1 MTAME
6 PPAFLPPAQPAR
18 LRTDV
23 FVTFGGKAATLVL
36 GLLTAVVIARQLG
49 PSGQGTF
56 AVAYS
61 LTLLLAQVGSLG
73 LASANPYF
81 AARERQ
87 LLPRIVGNYLWFS
100 AGLGVALVAVGA
112 AIKIVAPGL
121 LEGLGWTPLAVTL
134 AGLPGA
140 LAAYFLQ
147 SVLLGEGR
155 MIAYNAVEAGQSAF
169 TLLAVIAA
177 FAIFGVGVTG
187 ALVAI
192 GAGRYIAAAVYFLL
206 LARPARPY
214 PRFDRRL
221 ARQMLA
227 YGSRVYV
234 AIVLSYLIVRFDLL
248 LVNGYLGSREAG
260 VYSVAATLADGM
272 FVLPMVIGLNLFPR
286 VARGDPTKASA
297 EVFRSVAVL
306 YGLFC
311 LVTIPIAG
319 PAIRTFFG
327 AQYSGA
333 TSLYYWLLPGIYAF
347 GMLTILSSH
356 FAGRGFPRRAMEIW
370 VFGIGLN
377 VVLNVLFL
385 PGRGA
390 WVASVTSSISYVILL
405 ALHMWLFAKE
415 AGGFG
420 SMRPRLREVVQFVRF
435 AFSRTPG

>member
-87 LLPRIVGNYLWFS
+87 LLPRIVGNSLWFS

-177 FAIFGVGVTG
+177 FAN
-187 ALVAI
+187 AS
-192 GAGRYIAAAVYFLL
+192 
-206 LARPARPY
+206 
-214 PRFDRRL
+214 RF
-221 ARQMLA
+221 
-227 YGSRVYV
+227 
-234 AIVLSYLIVRFDLL
+234 
-248 LVNGYLGSREAG
+248 
-260 VYSVAATLADGM
+260 
-272 FVLPMVIGLNLFPR
+272 
-286 VARGDPTKASA
+286 
-297 EVFRSVAVL
+297 
-306 YGLFC
+306 
-311 LVTIPIAG
+311 
-319 PAIRTFFG
+319 
-327 AQYSGA
+327 
-333 TSLYYWLLPGIYAF
+333 
-347 GMLTILSSH
+347 H
-356 FAGRGFPRRAMEIW
+356 FAGC
-370 VFGIGLN
+370 
-377 VVLNVLFL
+377 
-385 PGRGA
+385 
-390 WVASVTSSISYVILL
+390 
-405 ALHMWLFAKE
+405 
-415 AGGFG
+415 
-420 SMRPRLREVVQFVRF
+420 
-435 AFSRTPG
+435 